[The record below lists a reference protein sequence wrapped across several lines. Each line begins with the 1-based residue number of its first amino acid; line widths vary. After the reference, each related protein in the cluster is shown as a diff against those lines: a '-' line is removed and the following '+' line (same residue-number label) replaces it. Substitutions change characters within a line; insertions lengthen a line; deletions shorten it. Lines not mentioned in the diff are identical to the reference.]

1 MLLIS
6 FSFSFESDVAAISGE
21 ATDRIAV
28 VRVGEQKKWPTYLQ
42 FYLKTHAALNANGA
56 KQYIEAE
63 KASRYRYISVGN
75 INLALLHF
83 LECGHQ

>member
-1 MLLIS
+1 MQEILGFVYFTNEQKNNLNSLLLIY

-42 FYLKTHAALNANGA
+42 FY
-56 KQYIEAE
+56 
-63 KASRYRYISVGN
+63 
-75 INLALLHF
+75 
-83 LECGHQ
+83 